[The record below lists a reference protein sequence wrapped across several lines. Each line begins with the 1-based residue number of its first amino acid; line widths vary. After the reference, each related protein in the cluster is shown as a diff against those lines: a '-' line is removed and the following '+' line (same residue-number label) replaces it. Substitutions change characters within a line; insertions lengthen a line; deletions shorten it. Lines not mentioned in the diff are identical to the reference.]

1 MKFIWYKYHGSQRKL
16 RNENIESEL
25 NSDIDS
31 DNCVEDTESVED
43 EDYYDEEEQPSPPV
57 QWKH

>member
-57 QWKH
+57 Q